1 MNQIFNFPR
10 FIKLLSFNFNIHK
23 KRYLLLLGGVFAALF
38 LFQLVILLSNPRWNN
53 MDWSGLFIGTGVVGA
68 LFYFG
73 KSFPYLRKKETTIDA
88 LMIPASVFEKYL
100 LEIVSRFVV
109 YLLLFPV
116 IFYLASHL
124 SAIFATILSEDISY
138 SGFMFVSLFDMV
150 PKEAFTILVWVF
162 AFGASIVFAAAASI
176 RKYPLIKTIVLVGTI
191 FMVMVGYFYIIIE
204 VIDLKQGL
212 EYMTR
217 SLHGSKESALMS
229 LKLFLGCSTLITLVY
244 AFFKLKERE
253 IA

>member
-1 MNQIFNFPR
+1 MNQIFNFSR
-10 FIKLLSFNFNIHK
+10 FIKLLSFNLNIHK
-23 KRYLLLLGGVFAALF
+23 KRYLLLLGGAFAALF
-38 LFQLVILLSNPRWNN
+38 LFQLVVLLSNPRWNN
-53 MDWSGLFIGTGVVGA
+53 MDWAGLFIGTGVVGA

-109 YLLLFPV
+109 YFMVFPV

-124 SAIFATILSEDISY
+124 SAIFATILTEDISY
-138 SGFMFVSLFDMV
+138 SGFMFASAFDKVSN
-150 PKEAFTILVWVF
+150 EAFTIMAWVF
-162 AFGASIVFAAAASI
+162 AFGASIVFAGAATI
-176 RKYPLIKTIVLVGTI
+176 RKYPLIKTIVFVGVVFI
-191 FMVMVGYFYIIIE
+191 LMVGYFYIIIE

-217 SLHGSKESALMS
+217 GLNVSKDSALTI